1 MADGDRAGP
10 REPRER
16 LGRPAAPVGAAPAA
30 TILAVGARVGA
41 APTARIS
48 SSTPNDRQEP
58 PCVR

>member
-1 MADGDRAGP
+1 MVTAPNPASTRIVRP
-10 REPRER
+10 
-16 LGRPAAPVGAAPAA
+16 RPAAPIDTAPAA
-30 TILAVGARVGA
+30 TILAVGA

>member
-1 MADGDRAGP
+1 MVTAPNPASARVVRP
-10 REPRER
+10 C
-16 LGRPAAPVGAAPAA
+16 PAAPVGAAPAA
-30 TILAVGARVGA
+30 TILAVGAQTDA